1 LAAIEVNIKRSKR
14 LEQKNKYLGIYVA
27 GDKTTVILAA
37 KTADRLEISDYFTVT
52 PGSPETIA
60 SATVEAGQ
68 QPKKFS
74 FSDTAAKIASLCAE
88 KNFVFADAAVAID
101 CRLYRQQKLH
111 SEFQDYRQI
120 AQTIKFDAEEALA
133 VDASQTA
140 VAFEMLGKQMSGSDV
155 SAFAAGADM
164 ISEIIK
170 SLQANKIDPV
180 TIEPDS
186 ICMRRVIDATTGGAI
201 VAAVSQTKCF
211 MIYPASGEG
220 KTIVRAFL
228 TSHGQNKTSLF
239 ASQIMLSMSSL
250 AAEGRASA
258 IKVYAPTAGI
268 DLPALAA
275 QTSMTAESLDIA
287 QKVTLPASADS
298 QQDDIFDI
306 VIAAGAAAGLFG
318 KTDRVDFRADFMP
331 YQGKRQAI
339 EKIIKIA
346 GVCAAV
352 LFIVLGVLLQMR
364 YMSAGK
370 DIKKLDAKFKNEYVI
385 AMPGGRYTNSR
396 DAVQRLKREIN
407 KIRDVKSGILSASGE
422 DSIEAKLTYLFEML
436 NSVPVNV
443 DINIEKIAVTTKTM
457 NITGST
463 NLGGNLQLFGAVDKH
478 PKLTRGSATY
488 EAKDGRDN
496 FRLTIEL
503 K

>member
-1 LAAIEVNIKRSKR
+1 M
-14 LEQKNKYLGIYVA
+14 EQKNKYLGIHIA
-27 GDKTTVILAA
+27 ADRTTVVLVA
-37 KTADRLEISDYFTVT
+37 KTADKLEIADYFIVM
-52 PGSPETIA
+52 PESSA
-60 SATVEAGQ
+60 SDAPQEQTQ
-68 QPKKFS
+68 TKKFS

-88 KNFVFADAAVAID
+88 KNFVFSDAAVAID

-120 AQTIKFDAEEALA
+120 AQTLKFDAEEALA

-140 VAFEMLGKQMSGSDV
+140 VAFEMLGKQISGSDV
-155 SAFAAGADM
+155 SAFAAGTELLSD
-164 ISEIIK
+164 IIK
-170 SLQANKIDPV
+170 SLQANKIDPLTV
-180 TIEPDS
+180 EPDS
-186 ICMRRVIDATTGGAI
+186 ICLRRIIDQTSSGAVI
-201 VAAVSQTKCF
+201 AAVSQKKCF
-211 MIYPASGEG
+211 MIYPEG
-220 KTIVRAFL
+220 SEGRTVVRAFL
-228 TSHGQNKTSLF
+228 TSPAQNKTSLL
-239 ASQIMLSMSSL
+239 AGQIMLSMSSL
-250 AAEGRASA
+250 AAEGRAA
-258 IKVYAPTAGI
+258 VLKVYDTTGTLDTA
-268 DLPALAA
+268 LLAA
-275 QTSMTAESLDIA
+275 QTSMTADLLDIT
-287 QKVTLPASADS
+287 QRVSWPQNADMQS
-298 QQDDIFDI
+298 DDAFDI
-306 VIAAGAAAGLFG
+306 VIAAGAANAITS
-318 KTDRVDFRADFMP
+318 KTDRVDFRTDFMP

-339 EKIIKIA
+339 EKVIKIA
-346 GVCAAV
+346 GICASV

-364 YMSAGK
+364 YFSAGK
-370 DIKKLDAKFKNEYVI
+370 DIKKLDAKFKTEYVI
-385 AMPGGRYTNSR
+385 AMPGGKYTNAR

-407 KIRDVKSGILSASGE
+407 KIRDVKSGLLSASGE

-436 NSVPVNV
+436 NSVPANV